1 MKKHISEEL
10 PARKH
15 PVQVVD
21 KEGGEKKDPGESSE
35 KRVRQAVYDI
45 RYRARRED
53 VDLKQAFS
61 QYMQNSSMAANER
74 TMVKQKLFGKSLG
87 EEYGMQEA
95 ATNTLAKALM
105 KVFVEGNV
113 EEEENL
119 AKIYEEEIKSG
130 PDQKY
135 KVEVTDKNSG
145 RSYIRWA
152 TRDKISQLRLNPNI
166 ADVKLLDTRDKR
178 EPYEGERS
186 KGSQT
191 ASVSAGKGLDP
202 VGREDSD
209 VNNDGKT
216 DKTDKY
222 LMKRRGA
229 IGSAIQKRK
238 GLGED
243 FIGEKKSDDK
253 IDVMPKGKTNK
264 SQVKVFPKDDNV
276 TKSGVISASYEN
288 DATVISETAYSKFLR
303 SIQEKAESEQQQ
315 KLFGLALSVKRGETP
330 RSEASAE
337 VLKIVDS
344 MSEKKIRDFAKTK
357 HEGIPVRKEEKEC
370 GPSEQEVDKRGDFAK
385 VAMVKNKLRAMGMKN
400 PIVMTAGYEPE
411 GKMVDEE
418 SGDGYIGPSRL
429 KIPNPLASDA
439 TRAAADKR
447 KQQQAAAANQTGGA
461 APLTGNTSYANRFDA
476 MRQTLGQSY
485 QPEGD
490 QIDEVAPLA
499 IGAGMA
505 AAAAAPYLLNKFAKP
520 AVDKAIDKP
529 ATGSGGLIDKIKQR
543 RDAMNAANNLNQSY
557 EMKGEVVS
565 EEESDDEKDAD
576 REERYGAS
584 RSRGRGEVTRD
595 SRGRVIMRNPRY
607 RPSQDP
613 RMGSM
618 SDEEWEKS
626 PQNPRNQRR
635 KRRY

>member
-21 KEGGEKKDPGESSE
+21 REGGEKKDPGESSE

-87 EEYGMQEA
+87 EEYGMQES
-95 ATNTLAKALM
+95 ATNTLAKAMM

-119 AKIYEEEIKSG
+119 AKIYEEEIKTG

-152 TRDKISQLRLNPNI
+152 TREKISQLRLNPNI

-178 EPYEGERS
+178 EPYEGERN

-191 ASVSAGKGLDP
+191 AKVAAGKGLDP
-202 VGREDSD
+202 VGKEDGD
-209 VNNDGKT
+209 VNNNGIEN
-216 DKTDKY
+216 DKSDKY

-253 IDVMPKGKTNK
+253 IDMMPKGKTNK
-264 SQVKVFPKDDNV
+264 DCVKVFPKDDSV

-370 GPSEQEVDKRGDFAK
+370 GPSEQEIDKRGDFAK

-411 GKMVDEE
+411 GEVTE
-418 SGDGYIGPSRL
+418 GRRGPDNAL
-429 KIPNPLASDA
+429 
-439 TRAAADKR
+439 
-447 KQQQAAAANQTGGA
+447 GGA
-461 APLTGNTSYANRFDA
+461 D
-476 MRQTLGQSY
+476 
-485 QPEGD
+485 
-490 QIDEVAPLA
+490 
-499 IGAGMA
+499 
-505 AAAAAPYLLNKFAKP
+505 
-520 AVDKAIDKP
+520 
-529 ATGSGGLIDKIKQR
+529 
-543 RDAMNAANNLNQSY
+543 RD
-557 EMKGEVVS
+557 
-565 EEESDDEKDAD
+565 
-576 REERYGAS
+576 
-584 RSRGRGEVTRD
+584 D
-595 SRGRVIMRNPRY
+595 SPRY
-607 RPSQDP
+607 RGL
-613 RMGSM
+613 GSPTRRQQ
-618 SDEEWEKS
+618 EEEDARANAAAERAKARLRRS
-626 PQNPRNQRR
+626 LAREEER
-635 KRRY
+635 KRNHNS

>member
-253 IDVMPKGKTNK
+253 IDMMPKGKTNK
-264 SQVKVFPKDDNV
+264 SCVKVFPKDDSV

-288 DATVISETAYSKFLR
+288 YATVISETAYSKFLR
-303 SIQEKAESEQQQ
+303 SIQEKMNLAKSDMGNVIKDFQSSDAPQFKGKSKKKRQEMAIAAKLEAE
-315 KLFGLALSVKRGETP
+315 RG
-330 RSEASAE
+330 
-337 VLKIVDS
+337 V
-344 MSEKKIRDFAKTK
+344 
-357 HEGIPVRKEEKEC
+357 KEEAGCESDNKEK
-370 GPSEQEVDKRGDFAK
+370 EVDRRGDFAK

-411 GKMVDEE
+411 GGQIDEVLGGQ
-418 SGDGYIGPSRL
+418 SGDGYIGHPRLGIKNPMSPPKNPSSAPKTAPQNTGIAGRL
-429 KIPNPLASDA
+429 GNRASQMDA
-439 TRAAADKR
+439 AI
-447 KQQQAAAANQTGGA
+447 QQ
-461 APLTGNTSYANRFDA
+461 LR
-476 MRQTLGQSY
+476 QSY
-485 QPEGD
+485 QP
-490 QIDEVAPLA
+490 
-499 IGAGMA
+499 
-505 AAAAAPYLLNKFAKP
+505 
-520 AVDKAIDKP
+520 
-529 ATGSGGLIDKIKQR
+529 
-543 RDAMNAANNLNQSY
+543 
-557 EMKGEVVS
+557 KGELVS
-565 EEESDDEKDAD
+565 EEESDNEKDTD
-576 REERYGAS
+576 KEERYGAN
-584 RSRGRGEVTRD
+584 RSRGRDGATRD
-595 SRGRVIMRNPRY
+595 SRGRVIMRNPKY

-618 SDEEWEKS
+618 SDEEWERS

>member
-191 ASVSAGKGLDP
+191 ARVSAGKGLDP

-253 IDVMPKGKTNK
+253 IDMMPKGKTNK
-264 SQVKVFPKDDNV
+264 SCVKVFPKDDSV

-303 SIQEKAESEQQQ
+303 SIQEKMNLAKSDMGNVIKDFQSSDAPQFKGKSKKKRQEMAIAAKLEAE
-315 KLFGLALSVKRGETP
+315 RG
-330 RSEASAE
+330 
-337 VLKIVDS
+337 V
-344 MSEKKIRDFAKTK
+344 
-357 HEGIPVRKEEKEC
+357 KEEAGCESDNKEK
-370 GPSEQEVDKRGDFAK
+370 EVDRRGDFAK

-411 GKMVDEE
+411 GGQIDEVLGGQ
-418 SGDGYIGPSRL
+418 SGDGYIGHPRLGIKNPMSPPKNPSSAPKTAPQNTGIAGRL
-429 KIPNPLASDA
+429 GNRASQMDA
-439 TRAAADKR
+439 AI
-447 KQQQAAAANQTGGA
+447 QQ
-461 APLTGNTSYANRFDA
+461 LR
-476 MRQTLGQSY
+476 QSY
-485 QPEGD
+485 QPEG
-490 QIDEVAPLA
+490 EL
-499 IGAGMA
+499 
-505 AAAAAPYLLNKFAKP
+505 
-520 AVDKAIDKP
+520 
-529 ATGSGGLIDKIKQR
+529 
-543 RDAMNAANNLNQSY
+543 
-557 EMKGEVVS
+557 VS
-565 EEESDDEKDAD
+565 EEESDNEKDTD
-576 REERYGAS
+576 REERYGAN
-584 RSRGRGEVTRD
+584 RSRGRDGATRD
-595 SRGRVIMRNPRY
+595 SRGRVIMRNPKY

-618 SDEEWEKS
+618 SDEEWERS

>member
-253 IDVMPKGKTNK
+253 IDMMPKGKTNK
-264 SQVKVFPKDDNV
+264 SCVKVFPKDKDDSV

-303 SIQEKAESEQQQ
+303 SIQEKMNLAKSDMGNVIKDFQSSDAPQFKGKSKKKRQEMAIAAKLEAE
-315 KLFGLALSVKRGETP
+315 RG
-330 RSEASAE
+330 
-337 VLKIVDS
+337 V
-344 MSEKKIRDFAKTK
+344 
-357 HEGIPVRKEEKEC
+357 KEEAGCESDNKEK
-370 GPSEQEVDKRGDFAK
+370 EVDRRGDFAK

-411 GKMVDEE
+411 GGQIDEVLGGQ
-418 SGDGYIGPSRL
+418 SGDGYIGHPRLGIKNPMSPPKNPSSAPKTAPQNTGIAGRL
-429 KIPNPLASDA
+429 GNRASQMDA
-439 TRAAADKR
+439 AI
-447 KQQQAAAANQTGGA
+447 QQ
-461 APLTGNTSYANRFDA
+461 LR
-476 MRQTLGQSY
+476 QSY
-485 QPEGD
+485 QP
-490 QIDEVAPLA
+490 
-499 IGAGMA
+499 
-505 AAAAAPYLLNKFAKP
+505 
-520 AVDKAIDKP
+520 
-529 ATGSGGLIDKIKQR
+529 
-543 RDAMNAANNLNQSY
+543 
-557 EMKGEVVS
+557 KGELVS
-565 EEESDDEKDAD
+565 EEESDNEKDTD
-576 REERYGAS
+576 KEERYGAN
-584 RSRGRGEVTRD
+584 RSRGRDGATRD
-595 SRGRVIMRNPRY
+595 SRGRVIMRNPKY

-618 SDEEWEKS
+618 SDEEWERS